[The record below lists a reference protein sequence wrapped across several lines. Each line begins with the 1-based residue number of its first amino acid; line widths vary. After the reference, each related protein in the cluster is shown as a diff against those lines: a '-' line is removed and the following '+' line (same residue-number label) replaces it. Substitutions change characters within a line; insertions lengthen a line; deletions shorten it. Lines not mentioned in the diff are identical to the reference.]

1 MKLTKLLNEGKL
13 NELNPK
19 LNKKVKSYMDAYLKG
34 IPAGSPEFHHS
45 VMMVLKGALTD
56 ANFHSEAKKLDS
68 LFPKAKKSKYY
79 DNSNM
84 NDVMEDKGV
93 DIAGWAK
100 WDGHDILDAFSYYT
114 NMTIGGGTGGKLES
128 LKESISEL
136 MESETLAESSY
147 PSKLTEGKFKVDDL
161 VYNKRTK
168 TVGIVRMGDDKYGE
182 VKTDADGNVNVDE
195 LEKYN
200 PIKNKH
206 QNNAKV
212 APSTEKE
219 VSKRGLFNPFKNES
233 VMNEAKYDIG
243 MARKGNGLTI
253 YNKAEEEK
261 GDYKNIAHID
271 NKGNIKLYDKKLPTN
286 IKKMIEKEAEKLKES
301 VNEEA
306 ITYGIEYK
314 SSKNDRKFKKA
325 SLTKTTHNP
334 NIDNMMIKAIS
345 KDAKSLAKQDGWV
358 DYRITKDGVPVN
370 ESINEGTK
378 MIKLKNLLNESK
390 VSDAWKKNNKRGKIL
405 KVGNVTLKSDGPGG
419 IHSISKNGKKWGT
432 FELDGNDWMVKPT
445 YGKENWV
452 DSIDNVI
459 KIVNESKSMKLTDM
473 LNESIGIGELPSS
486 KLMKMKVPAKDM
498 LKSVNEAKFK
508 KVTKQMWAK
517 MDYDER
523 VNALLTFFKD
533 PDDAEEYGDSEW
545 NNIPSGADSGMYIF
559 V

>member
-1 MKLTKLLNEGKL
+1 MKLKNLLNEGKL

-19 LNKKVKSYMDAYLKG
+19 LNKKVKAFMDAYLKG
-34 IPAGSPEFHHS
+34 IPTSSPEFHHS

-114 NMTIGGGTGGKLES
+114 NMTIGGGFGGKLES

-233 VMNEAKYDIG
+233 QSITEEAGKEAMGIAALTGTRGVAVQDFINKHNLDAG
-243 MARKGNGLTI
+243 KLFKFVQKG
-253 YNKAEEEK
+253 
-261 GDYKNIAHID
+261 
-271 NKGNIKLYDKKLPTN
+271 KLPERMMIVSALAGRPGNTVQTKI
-286 IKKMIEKEAEKLKES
+286 IKQFSESMKLSSLVEAGDTYFKSASEAADAARAMAEKKGYEID
-301 VNEEA
+301 E
-306 ITYGIEYK
+306 
-314 SSKNDRKFKKA
+314 NDWHSQIALGGKYNR
-325 SLTKTTHNP
+325 LRPGVGKTHSF
-334 NIDNMMIKAIS
+334 IV
-345 KDAKSLAKQDGWV
+345 Q
-358 DYRITKDGVPVN
+358 
-370 ESINEGTK
+370 
-378 MIKLKNLLNESK
+378 LL
-390 VSDAWKKNNKRGKIL
+390 
-405 KVGNVTLKSDGPGG
+405 
-419 IHSISKNGKKWGT
+419 KNGKPQRKALSISLYGMESGSY
-432 FELDGNDWMVKPT
+432 ELTT
-445 YGKENWV
+445 YIN
-452 DSIDNVI
+452 
-459 KIVNESKSMKLTDM
+459 
-473 LNESIGIGELPSS
+473 
-486 KLMKMKVPAKDM
+486 
-498 LKSVNEAKFK
+498 
-508 KVTKQMWAK
+508 
-517 MDYDER
+517 
-523 VNALLTFFKD
+523 
-533 PDDAEEYGDSEW
+533 
-545 NNIPSGADSGMYIF
+545 
-559 V
+559 

>member
-34 IPAGSPEFHHS
+34 IPASSPEFHHT

-56 ANFHSEAKKLDS
+56 ANFHSEAKKLDAV
-68 LFPKAKKSKYY
+68 FPKAKKSKYY

-136 MESETLAESSY
+136 IESEMLAEASY
-147 PSKLTEGKFKVDDL
+147 SSKLTEGKFKVDDL

-233 VMNEAKYDIG
+233 QSITEEAGKEAMGI
-243 MARKGNGLTI
+243 AALTGTRGVAVQDFI
-253 YNKAEEEK
+253 NKHNLDAAKLFKFVEK
-261 GDYKNIAHID
+261 G
-271 NKGNIKLYDKKLPTN
+271 KLPERMMIVSALAGRPGNTVQN
-286 IKKMIEKEAEKLKES
+286 KIIKQFSESMKLSSLVEAGDTYFKSASEAADSARAMAEKKGYEID
-301 VNEEA
+301 E
-306 ITYGIEYK
+306 
-314 SSKNDRKFKKA
+314 NDWHSQIALGGKYNR
-325 SLTKTTHNP
+325 LRPGVGKTHSF
-334 NIDNMMIKAIS
+334 IV
-345 KDAKSLAKQDGWV
+345 Q
-358 DYRITKDGVPVN
+358 
-370 ESINEGTK
+370 
-378 MIKLKNLLNESK
+378 LL
-390 VSDAWKKNNKRGKIL
+390 
-405 KVGNVTLKSDGPGG
+405 
-419 IHSISKNGKKWGT
+419 KNGKPQRKALSISLYGMASGNY
-432 FELDGNDWMVKPT
+432 ELTT
-445 YGKENWV
+445 YIN
-452 DSIDNVI
+452 
-459 KIVNESKSMKLTDM
+459 
-473 LNESIGIGELPSS
+473 
-486 KLMKMKVPAKDM
+486 
-498 LKSVNEAKFK
+498 
-508 KVTKQMWAK
+508 
-517 MDYDER
+517 
-523 VNALLTFFKD
+523 
-533 PDDAEEYGDSEW
+533 
-545 NNIPSGADSGMYIF
+545 
-559 V
+559 

>member
-34 IPAGSPEFHHS
+34 IPAGSPEFHHT

-114 NMTIGGGTGGKLES
+114 SMTIGGGFGSKLES

-136 MESETLAESSY
+136 IESEMLAEASY
-147 PSKLTEGKFKVDDL
+147 SSKLTEGKFKVDDL

-233 VMNEAKYDIG
+233 QSITEEAGKEAMGI
-243 MARKGNGLTI
+243 AALTGTRGVAVQDFI
-253 YNKAEEEK
+253 NKHNLDAAKLFKFVEK
-261 GDYKNIAHID
+261 G
-271 NKGNIKLYDKKLPTN
+271 KLP
-286 IKKMIEKEAEKLKES
+286 E
-301 VNEEA
+301 
-306 ITYGIEYK
+306 
-314 SSKNDRKFKKA
+314 R
-325 SLTKTTHNP
+325 
-334 NIDNMMIKAIS
+334 MMIVSA
-345 KDAKSLAKQDGWV
+345 LAGRPGNTVQNKIIKQFS
-358 DYRITKDGVPVN
+358 
-370 ESINEGTK
+370 ESINES
-378 MIKLKNLLNESK
+378 MKLSSLVEAGDTYFKSASEAADAARAMAEKKGYEIDENDWHSQIALGGKYNRLRPGVGKTHSFIVQLL
-390 VSDAWKKNNKRGKIL
+390 
-405 KVGNVTLKSDGPGG
+405 
-419 IHSISKNGKKWGT
+419 KNGKPQRKALSISLYGMASGNY
-432 FELDGNDWMVKPT
+432 ELTT
-445 YGKENWV
+445 YIN
-452 DSIDNVI
+452 
-459 KIVNESKSMKLTDM
+459 
-473 LNESIGIGELPSS
+473 
-486 KLMKMKVPAKDM
+486 
-498 LKSVNEAKFK
+498 
-508 KVTKQMWAK
+508 
-517 MDYDER
+517 
-523 VNALLTFFKD
+523 
-533 PDDAEEYGDSEW
+533 
-545 NNIPSGADSGMYIF
+545 
-559 V
+559 